1 MILSNQQLST
11 LKTAVENALLARGS
25 FYDAAVRFLLARG
38 IRPAFLLALPAL
50 PAPGLQLDLDL
61 TSFNNVERLSDG
73 TVPLEI
79 WLRNALALL
88 QAQQQAATVQE
99 MLDLVSTRMSGAPPV
114 TDPTAPNLPRGSL
127 PEGLERQVHRD
138 DTLPFAFVEGAR
150 RVGLSVAHL
159 KIPEYELG
167 QVKLN
172 GVNPI
177 IHMGTG
183 WLVKPD
189 LLMTNWHV
197 VNARDDG
204 APPSAAADFDLQ
216 GRNLDAFFDFDD
228 VSRPGTAYRASRC
241 EAADQVLDYALV
253 RLAQPVGDRV
263 PLLLATAPLQV
274 QSADDYLA
282 VNIIQHP
289 QGGPKRV
296 AIRNNLVYR
305 ATYPMVS
312 YFTDTHGGSSGSPVC
327 TDDWRVVALHRAW
340 KSVQGVQFQ
349 GKPTPWVNEG
359 TQVAAILEHLAQNHP
374 ALHAEVTAP
383 APGAALGG

>member
-1 MILSNQQLST
+1 MILSQEQLAA
-11 LKTAVENALLARGS
+11 LKRAVEDALLARGT
-25 FYDAAVRFLLARG
+25 FYDATIRFLLARG
-38 IRPAFLLALPAL
+38 IRPAFLVGIAAPL
-50 PAPGLQLDLDL
+50 APGLQLDLDL
-61 TSFNNVERLSDG
+61 TSFNDVERLVDG

-79 WLRNALALL
+79 WLRNALRLL
-88 QAQQQAATVQE
+88 EAQQQAAVIQQ

-114 TDPTAPNLPRGSL
+114 TDPTAPDLPRGSL

-159 KIPEYELG
+159 KVPEHEQG

-172 GVNPI
+172 GANPI

-204 APPSAAADFDLQ
+204 APPATAADFDLQ
-216 GRNLDAFFDFDD
+216 GRSLDAFFDFDD
-228 VSRPGTAYRASRC
+228 ESRPGTAYRASRC
-241 EAADQVLDYALV
+241 EAADQALDYALV
-253 RLAQPVGDRV
+253 RLGQAVAGRL
-263 PLLLATAPLQV
+263 PLRLATAPLQV
-274 QSADDYLA
+274 QSAGDYLA

-340 KSVQGVQFQ
+340 KAVQGVQFQ
-349 GKPTPWVNEG
+349 GKPAPWVNEG
-359 TQVAAILEHLAQNHP
+359 TQVAAILEHLAQKHP
-374 ALHAEVTAP
+374 ALHAEITAP
-383 APGAALGG
+383 APGPAG